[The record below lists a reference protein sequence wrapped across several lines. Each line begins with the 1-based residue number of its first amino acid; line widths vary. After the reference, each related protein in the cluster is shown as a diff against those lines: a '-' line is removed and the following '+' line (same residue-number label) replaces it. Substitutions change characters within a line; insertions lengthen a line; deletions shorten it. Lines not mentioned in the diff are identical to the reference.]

1 MRCNNCGA
9 ENTNT
14 KFCTYCGTELKGAQ
28 ILAVQILK
36 HYYLTA
42 RGFMVNGIAKT
53 TLKPND
59 IVKNN
64 RTQKSF
70 TILYIVN
77 NKFKIIK
84 VAEPENECTICLSE
98 ANLSDFEPGDELVF

>member
-14 KFCTYCGTELKGAQ
+14 KFCVYCGKELKDAQ
-28 ILAVQILK
+28 VIAVQILK
-36 HYYLTA
+36 TYYLTG

-64 RTQKSF
+64 RIQKSF
-70 TILYIVN
+70 TILYIAN

-84 VAEPENECTICLSE
+84 VAEPEKECTICLSG
-98 ANLSDFEPGDELVF
+98 ASMSDFEPGDELVF